1 MFLSA
6 ADGVGGTGRI
16 GSARGGH
23 SDFGTE
29 GVGRGLGR
37 EGVPA
42 EGVVIVTGVVCNANW
57 IEEVIAAEE

>member
-37 EGVPA
+37 EGV
-42 EGVVIVTGVVCNANW
+42 VIVTGVVCNANW
-57 IEEVIAAEE
+57 IEEVIVAEE